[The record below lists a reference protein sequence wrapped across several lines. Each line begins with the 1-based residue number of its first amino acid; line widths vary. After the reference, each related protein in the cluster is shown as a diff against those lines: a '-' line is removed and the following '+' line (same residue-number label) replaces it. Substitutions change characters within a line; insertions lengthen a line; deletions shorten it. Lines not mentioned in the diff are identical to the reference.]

1 MTNTN
6 AEFERQLDDLNP
18 GTRET
23 LIVAAHKN
31 DVVWNDTA
39 QAHSLDVS
47 ASAALRDYIVRT
59 YDVSGAKL
67 SG

>member
-6 AEFERQLDDLNP
+6 PEFERQLDELSP

-23 LIVAAHKN
+23 LIVAAHKD
-31 DVVWNDTA
+31 DVIWNDTV

-47 ASAALRDYIVRT
+47 SGAALREYILST
-59 YDVSGAKL
+59 YDVSGSKIA
-67 SG
+67 